1 MTSPIKHTKWLNRV
15 AANVVITE
23 NVAKFYIGIVQ
34 IDEGVVTPMD
44 SPSRG
49 AILRKNGCYVRDAWE
64 WMDQIERNL
73 QIVY

>member
-49 AILRKNGCYVRDAWE
+49 AI
-64 WMDQIERNL
+64 
-73 QIVY
+73 